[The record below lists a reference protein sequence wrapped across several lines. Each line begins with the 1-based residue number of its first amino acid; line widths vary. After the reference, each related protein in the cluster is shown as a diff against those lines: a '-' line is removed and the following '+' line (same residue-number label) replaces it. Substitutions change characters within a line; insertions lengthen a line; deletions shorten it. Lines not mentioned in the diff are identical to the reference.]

1 MVTTTT
7 KWTEGMVFD
16 SLVNGHHLLMDA
28 ESEFGGKDRGPRPKF
43 MLLAAVSGCT
53 GMDVLSILKKMQVKI
68 EGFAVT
74 AHAEVADDHPRVL
87 TKIHMIY
94 EFKGKNLPVEKLRKA
109 CELSQNRY
117 CSVAA
122 MLKKA
127 CPITYEI
134 KTAE

>member
-1 MVTTTT
+1 MATATTT
-7 KWTEGMVFD
+7 WTEDMVFD
-16 SLVNGHHLLMDA
+16 SLVNGHHVRMDA
-28 ESEFGGKDRGPRPKF
+28 EKEFGGTDRGPRPK
-43 MLLAAVSGCT
+43 LLLLSAVGGCT

-68 EGFAVT
+68 EGFTIT
-74 AHAEVADDHPRVL
+74 ALAEVADAHPRVF

-109 CELSQNRY
+109 CDLSQNRY